1 LFDPTGLL
9 LKFPLIFPLPLCTPL
24 PLFRGE
30 KFEEKLFLYPL
41 FTLLKGE
48 GLVILLKFEFLNGV
62 WLTAAAPGSLIVT
75 LYVLKF
81 GLFMA
86 NVRGMAF
93 PLF

>member
-1 LFDPTGLL
+1 V
-9 LKFPLIFPLPLCTPL
+9 
-24 PLFRGE
+24 

-48 GLVILLKFEFLNGV
+48 GLVILLKFLYGV

-75 LYVLKF
+75 LYVLKL
-81 GLFMA
+81 GLLIA

>member
-1 LFDPTGLL
+1 M
-9 LKFPLIFPLPLCTPL
+9 FPLPLCTPL
-24 PLFRGE
+24 PLFRGV
-30 KFEEKLFLYPL
+30 KFAEKLFLYPL